1 MSFPP
6 RAGRISR
13 PVKRADDERDEEH
26 MAMPSRGAVPIDG
39 TVSARPRGGR
49 RRTVAG
55 HGGGA
60 RVRRR

>member
-1 MSFPP
+1 
-6 RAGRISR
+6 
-13 PVKRADDERDEEH
+13 

-60 RVRRR
+60 QVRRR